1 MNHPSKE
8 VSGIVADLFI
18 QPYTLTIQ
26 QFSKSLIPER
36 NVLGRVVPKSI
47 LIYKAKVTAQAAM
60 NLTEELGKA
69 QKEKNMELQI
79 ELMGQLNTLMQVR
92 NFFSKELNRII
103 L

>member
-1 MNHPSKE
+1 
-8 VSGIVADLFI
+8 
-18 QPYTLTIQ
+18 
-26 QFSKSLIPER
+26 
-36 NVLGRVVPKSI
+36 
-47 LIYKAKVTAQAAM
+47 M

-69 QKEKNMELQI
+69 QREKNTDLQN